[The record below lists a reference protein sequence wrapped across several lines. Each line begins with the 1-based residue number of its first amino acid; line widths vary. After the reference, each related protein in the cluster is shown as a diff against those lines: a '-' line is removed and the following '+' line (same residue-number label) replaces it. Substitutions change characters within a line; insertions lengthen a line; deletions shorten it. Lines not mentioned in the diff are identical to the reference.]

1 MIDNHLHKRKKHM
14 SEHTTQVDPRNVLC
28 RVVDVNSAIQDAFQK
43 FVNSEKKS
51 LDELAEVLREEL
63 SQIEFF
69 APSDTSGTQE

>member
-1 MIDNHLHKRKKHM
+1 M